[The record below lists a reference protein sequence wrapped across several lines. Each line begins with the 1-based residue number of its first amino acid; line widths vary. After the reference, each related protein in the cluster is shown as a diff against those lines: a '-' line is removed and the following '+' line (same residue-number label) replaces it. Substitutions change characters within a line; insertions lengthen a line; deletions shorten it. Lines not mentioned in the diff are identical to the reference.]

1 MIRSKQDAYKFAEAL
16 DQDVAEGSSRNI
28 NLIQIRK
35 ENGYIYAV
43 GQNHQCGHEQ
53 KYTPAEFADFV
64 IFPERKRINDW
75 ITTQKW
81 MALTKWPSVPEIIT
95 YE

>member
-1 MIRSKQDAYKFAEAL
+1 MIRSKRDAYKFAEAL
-16 DQDVAEGSSRNI
+16 DNDLADGAKMNL

-35 ENGYIYAV
+35 DNGYLYAV

-64 IFPERKRINDW
+64 LYPERKRINDW
-75 ITTQKW
+75 IQTQRY
-81 MALTKWPSVPEIIT
+81 MALMKWPSVPEIIT